1 MRAELS
7 LTIMSLGGGVQ
18 SSVMALMASQSLP
31 PTGSGGGLRPRAGLR
46 HLRRHPLGAAQRLRA
61 RRVARRPALSFPLYV
76 VDNGR
81 SLREDL
87 KALTNH
93 SGSRSYVDIP
103 VYLKGR
109 GGEGDG
115 IGRRQ
120 CTDNY
125 KIRPIRRKIR
135 EMQGLRPRQRVPA
148 GTTVELWL
156 GMSTDEA
163 IRMKTSR
170 DRWITNRY
178 PLMEKGMSRQDCA
191 DWWTSR
197 YDRPLERSAPSS
209 PVTDG
214 WRPSAGGRSCSPR
227 PWRSTPDCGTGWHS
241 PKSRTCTPF
250 GCLWP
255 RRSPSTRR
263 RWERTSRGTGS
274 RMSARV
280 TVGCER
286 AMLTKERLG
295 AYVDSCLSVHCCHQ
309 EDAMADQRQRRQ

>member
-1 MRAELS
+1 M
-7 LTIMSLGGGVQ
+7 
-18 SSVMALMASQSLP
+18 
-31 PTGSGGGLRPRAGLR
+31 
-46 HLRRHPLGAAQRLRA
+46 
-61 RRVARRPALSFPLYV
+61 
-76 VDNGR
+76 
-81 SLREDL
+81 

-197 YDRPLERSAPSS
+197 YDRPLEPPAT
-209 PVTDG
+209 TD
-214 WRPSAGGRSCSPR
+214 PCACPFQ
-227 PWRSTPDCGTGWHS
+227 
-241 PKSRTCTPF
+241 SRHRWVETK
-250 GCLWP
+250 
-255 RRSPSTRR
+255 R
-263 RWERTSRGTGS
+263 RWPELFAEAVEIDARLRDGLAFAKEPYLHAL
-274 RMSARV
+274 RMPLAEAV
-280 TVGCER
+280 TLDEAKMGEDEQRDGFGNECE
-286 AMLTKERLG
+286 G
-295 AYVDSCLSVHCCHQ
+295 HCGV
-309 EDAMADQRQRRQ
+309 